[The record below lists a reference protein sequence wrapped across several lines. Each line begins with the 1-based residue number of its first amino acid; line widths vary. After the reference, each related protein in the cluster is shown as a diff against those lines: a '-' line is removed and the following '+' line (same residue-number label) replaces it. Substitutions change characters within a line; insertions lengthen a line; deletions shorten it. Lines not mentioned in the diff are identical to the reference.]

1 MNHRVKRNK
10 FRQTVDKQDSRRE
23 VRAAADN
30 ITDML
35 DKQAVENFE
44 LNLQVNKY
52 KSELRHALEQLEE
65 HSYCPGEVD
74 IQCDANRS
82 KGTCT
87 HQELDAC
94 NEQCQPQPQVKQ
106 QEVQHGDDCHC
117 SKCCPNPSPNFFQR
131 HKIGLL
137 IGLIWIIMVFLAIGW
152 MPTGGIAD
160 AINNSWVELIVNFF
174 KMALFAI
181 AGIATYNLVKKANE

>member
-1 MNHRVKRNK
+1 MNDRVKKNK
-10 FRQTVDKQDSRRE
+10 VRQTIEKQDSRRD
-23 VRAAADN
+23 VRTAADN

-52 KSELRHALEQLEE
+52 KSELRHALQQLEE

-74 IQCDANRS
+74 IQCKPDNC
-82 KGTCT
+82 KG
-87 HQELDAC
+87 QS
-94 NEQCQPQPQVKQ
+94 QPQ
-106 QEVQHGDDCHC
+106 EQHGEDCHC
-117 SKCCPNPSPNFFQR
+117 SKCCPNPNPNFFQK
-131 HKIGLL
+131 HKVGLL
-137 IGLIWIIMVFLAIGW
+137 IGLIWAIMIFLAIGW
-152 MPTGGIAD
+152 MPAGGIAD

-174 KMALFAI
+174 KIGLFAI

>member
-1 MNHRVKRNK
+1 MNDRVKKNK
-10 FRQTVDKQDSRRE
+10 VRQTVEKQDSRRD

-65 HSYCPGEVD
+65 HTYCPGEVD
-74 IQCDANRS
+74 IQCKTDNC
-82 KGTCT
+82 KG
-87 HQELDAC
+87 QS
-94 NEQCQPQPQVKQ
+94 QPQ
-106 QEVQHGDDCHC
+106 EQHGEDCHC
-117 SKCCPNPSPNFFQR
+117 SKCCPNPNPNFFQK
-131 HKIGLL
+131 HKVGLL
-137 IGLIWIIMVFLAIGW
+137 IGLIWAIMIFLAIGW
-152 MPTGGIAD
+152 MPAGGIAD

-174 KMALFAI
+174 KIGLFAI
-181 AGIATYNLVKKANE
+181 AGIATYNLVKKSK

>member
-1 MNHRVKRNK
+1 MMNDRVKKNK
-10 FRQTVDKQDSRRE
+10 VRQTIEKQDSRRD

-65 HSYCPGEVD
+65 HTYCPGEVD
-74 IQCDANRS
+74 IQCKPDNC
-82 KGTCT
+82 KG
-87 HQELDAC
+87 QS
-94 NEQCQPQPQVKQ
+94 QPQ
-106 QEVQHGDDCHC
+106 EQHGEDCHC
-117 SKCCPNPSPNFFQR
+117 SKCCPNPNPNFFQK
-131 HKIGLL
+131 HKVGLL
-137 IGLIWIIMVFLAIGW
+137 IGLIWAIMIFLAIGW
-152 MPTGGIAD
+152 MPAGGIAD

-174 KMALFAI
+174 KIGLFAI

>member
-1 MNHRVKRNK
+1 MMNDRVKKNK
-10 FRQTVDKQDSRRE
+10 VRQTVEKQDSRRD
-23 VRAAADN
+23 VRATADN

-65 HSYCPGEVD
+65 HTYCPGEVD
-74 IQCDANRS
+74 IQCKADN
-82 KGTCT
+82 
-87 HQELDAC
+87 C
-94 NEQCQPQPQVKQ
+94 NGQCQPQVQQTVQ

-117 SKCCPNPSPNFFQR
+117 SKCCPSPNPNFFQK

-137 IGLIWIIMVFLAIGW
+137 IGLIWTILVVLAIGLA
-152 MPTGGIAD
+152 PTGPVAD
-160 AINNSWVELIVNFF
+160 AVNTSWVELIVNFF

-181 AGIATYNLVKKANE
+181 AGIATYSLVKKPKE

>member
-1 MNHRVKRNK
+1 MNDRVKKNK
-10 FRQTVDKQDSRRE
+10 VRQTVEKQDSRRD

-52 KSELRHALEQLEE
+52 KSELKHALQQLEE
-65 HSYCPGEVD
+65 HTYCPGEVD
-74 IQCDANRS
+74 IQCKTDNC
-82 KGTCT
+82 KG
-87 HQELDAC
+87 QS
-94 NEQCQPQPQVKQ
+94 QPQ
-106 QEVQHGDDCHC
+106 EQHGEDCHC
-117 SKCCPNPSPNFFQR
+117 SKCCPNPNPNFFQK
-131 HKIGLL
+131 HKVGLL
-137 IGLIWIIMVFLAIGW
+137 IGLIWAIMIFLAIGW

-174 KMALFAI
+174 KIGLFAI
-181 AGIATYNLVKKANE
+181 AGIATYKLVKKPNE

>member
-1 MNHRVKRNK
+1 MNDRVKKNK
-10 FRQTVDKQDSRRE
+10 VRQTGEKQDSRRD

-65 HSYCPGEVD
+65 HTYCPGEVD
-74 IQCDANRS
+74 IQCKPNNC
-82 KGTCT
+82 KG
-87 HQELDAC
+87 QS
-94 NEQCQPQPQVKQ
+94 QPQVQQVKQ
-106 QEVQHGDDCHC
+106 QEVQHGEDCHC
-117 SKCCPNPSPNFFQR
+117 SKCCPNPNPNFFQK
-131 HKIGLL
+131 HKNSIL
-137 IGLIWIIMVFLAIGW
+137 IGILWTILVVLAIGLA
-152 MPTGGIAD
+152 PTGPVAD
-160 AINNSWVELIVNFF
+160 AINTSWVELIVNFF

-181 AGIATYNLVKKANE
+181 AGIATYNLVKKSNE

>member
-1 MNHRVKRNK
+1 MNDRIKKNK
-10 FRQTVDKQDSRRE
+10 VRQTIEKQDSRRD

-44 LNLQVNKY
+44 LNLQINKY
-52 KSELRHALEQLEE
+52 KSELKHALQQLEE
-65 HSYCPGEVD
+65 HTYCPGEVD
-74 IQCDANRS
+74 IQCKPNNC
-82 KGTCT
+82 KG
-87 HQELDAC
+87 QS
-94 NEQCQPQPQVKQ
+94 QPQ
-106 QEVQHGDDCHC
+106 QEVQHGEDCHC
-117 SKCCPNPSPNFFQR
+117 SKCCPNPNPNFFQKHR
-131 HKIGLL
+131 VGLL
-137 IGLIWIIMVFLAIGW
+137 IGLIWTIMIFLAIGW

-174 KMALFAI
+174 KIGLFAI

>member
-1 MNHRVKRNK
+1 MNDRVKKNK
-10 FRQTVDKQDSRRE
+10 VRQTVEKQDSRRD

-52 KSELRHALEQLEE
+52 KSELKHALQQLEE
-65 HSYCPGEVD
+65 HTYCPGEVD
-74 IQCDANRS
+74 IQCKPDNC
-82 KGTCT
+82 KG
-87 HQELDAC
+87 QS
-94 NEQCQPQPQVKQ
+94 QPQ
-106 QEVQHGDDCHC
+106 EQHGEDCHC
-117 SKCCPNPSPNFFQR
+117 SKCCPNPNPNFFQK
-131 HKIGLL
+131 HKAGLL
-137 IGLIWIIMVFLAIGW
+137 IGLIWAIMIFLAIGW

-174 KMALFAI
+174 KIGLFAI
-181 AGIATYNLVKKANE
+181 AGIATYKLVKKPNE

>member
-1 MNHRVKRNK
+1 MNDRVKKNK
-10 FRQTVDKQDSRRE
+10 VRQTVEKQDSRRD

-30 ITDML
+30 IADML

-65 HSYCPGEVD
+65 HTYCPGEVD
-74 IQCDANRS
+74 IQC
-82 KGTCT
+82 KPGK
-87 HQELDAC
+87 C
-94 NEQCQPQPQVKQ
+94 NEQCQPQPQVQQVKQ
-106 QEVQHGDDCHC
+106 QEAQHGDDCHC
-117 SKCCPNPSPNFFQR
+117 SKCCPNPNPNFFQR

-160 AINNSWVELIVNFF
+160 AINNSWEELIVNFF
-174 KMALFAI
+174 KI
-181 AGIATYNLVKKANE
+181 G

>member
-1 MNHRVKRNK
+1 MMNDRVKKNK
-10 FRQTVDKQDSRRE
+10 VRQTIEKQDSRRD

-52 KSELRHALEQLEE
+52 KSELKHALQQLEE
-65 HSYCPGEVD
+65 HTYCPGEVD
-74 IQCDANRS
+74 IQCKPDNC
-82 KGTCT
+82 KG
-87 HQELDAC
+87 QS
-94 NEQCQPQPQVKQ
+94 QPQ
-106 QEVQHGDDCHC
+106 EQHGEDCHC
-117 SKCCPNPSPNFFQR
+117 SKCCPNPSPSFFQR

-152 MPTGGIAD
+152 MPAGGIAD

-174 KMALFAI
+174 KIGLFAI

>member
-1 MNHRVKRNK
+1 MNDRVKKNK
-10 FRQTVDKQDSRRE
+10 VRQTVEKQDSRRD

-65 HSYCPGEVD
+65 HTYCPGEVD
-74 IQCDANRS
+74 IQCKTDN
-82 KGTCT
+82 
-87 HQELDAC
+87 C
-94 NEQCQPQPQVKQ
+94 NGQCQPQAQPQVQQAVQ
-106 QEVQHGDDCHC
+106 QEAQHGDDCHC

-137 IGLIWIIMVFLAIGW
+137 ISLIWIIMVFLAIGW

-181 AGIATYNLVKKANE
+181 AGIATYNLVKKSNE

>member
-1 MNHRVKRNK
+1 MMNDRVKRNK
-10 FRQTVDKQDSRRE
+10 VRQTVEKQDSRRD

-52 KSELRHALEQLEE
+52 KSELRHALQQLEE

-74 IQCDANRS
+74 IQCKPDNC
-82 KGTCT
+82 KG
-87 HQELDAC
+87 QS
-94 NEQCQPQPQVKQ
+94 QPQ
-106 QEVQHGDDCHC
+106 EQHGEDCHC
-117 SKCCPNPSPNFFQR
+117 SKCCPNPNPNFFQK
-131 HKIGLL
+131 HKVGLL
-137 IGLIWIIMVFLAIGW
+137 IGLIWAIMIFLAIGW
-152 MPTGGIAD
+152 MPAGGIAD

-174 KMALFAI
+174 KIGLFAI

>member
-1 MNHRVKRNK
+1 MNDRVKKNK
-10 FRQTVDKQDSRRE
+10 VRQTVEKQDSRRD

-74 IQCDANRS
+74 IQCKPDNC
-82 KGTCT
+82 KG
-87 HQELDAC
+87 QS
-94 NEQCQPQPQVKQ
+94 QPQ
-106 QEVQHGDDCHC
+106 EQHGEDCHC
-117 SKCCPNPSPNFFQR
+117 SKCCPNPNPNFFQK
-131 HKIGLL
+131 HKVGLL
-137 IGLIWIIMVFLAIGW
+137 IGLIWAIMIFLAIGW

-160 AINNSWVELIVNFF
+160 AINTSWVELIVNFF
-174 KMALFAI
+174 KIGLFAI
-181 AGIATYNLVKKANE
+181 AGIATYNLIKKANE

>member
-1 MNHRVKRNK
+1 MNDRIKKNK
-10 FRQTVDKQDSRRE
+10 VRQTVEKQDSRRD
-23 VRAAADN
+23 VRTAADN

-65 HSYCPGEVD
+65 HTYCPGEVD
-74 IQCDANRS
+74 IQCKPDNC
-82 KGTCT
+82 KG
-87 HQELDAC
+87 QS
-94 NEQCQPQPQVKQ
+94 QPQ
-106 QEVQHGDDCHC
+106 EQHGEDCHC
-117 SKCCPNPSPNFFQR
+117 SKCCPNPNPNFFQK
-131 HKIGLL
+131 HKAGLL
-137 IGLIWIIMVFLAIGW
+137 IGLIWAIMIFLAIGW

-160 AINNSWVELIVNFF
+160 AINTSWVELIVNFF
-174 KMALFAI
+174 KIGLFAI